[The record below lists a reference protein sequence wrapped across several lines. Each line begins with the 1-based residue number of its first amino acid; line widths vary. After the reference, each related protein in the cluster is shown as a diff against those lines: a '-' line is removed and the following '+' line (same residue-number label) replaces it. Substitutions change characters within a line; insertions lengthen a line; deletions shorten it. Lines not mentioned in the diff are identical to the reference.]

1 MREQKLELLKHSLL
15 LMFTGLLLVVS
26 IQLSL
31 GEVGLQILGVQP
43 ISKKIEKEDRSDFT
57 TVVAIQINQTK

>member
-1 MREQKLELLKHSLL
+1 MRKRKLEFLKQGLFLL
-15 LMFTGLLLVVS
+15 FTGCLFVAS

-43 ISKKIEKEDRSDFT
+43 ISKKIEKKEVA
-57 TVVAIQINQTK
+57 VVSVVSIQFNQTK